1 MEDSVFLTSL
11 DCIFDTRL
19 GVLYQKDLDLVSKA
33 IKGNYNDRIIDS
45 FPGLRFNDFKKLYD
59 GRDKSVL
66 VHAIR
71 TPIVDMIKDFAFK
84 SLQMGITTPFDMN
97 PKIYLNIYP
106 YELSETQI
114 NNIIRPLVMLTHGAV
129 EVKAIHLPVDDLTPG
144 YLKSENVSI
153 FTQYNFTE
161 WLDTHSKSKVFLNDT
176 CPQITMLSPT
186 MVFKELTQTEVS
198 KFKSGA
204 FDPFT
209 QLEEEIKIIVNLKF
223 LDTSMFNFVSN

>member
-19 GVLYQKDLDLVSKA
+19 GVLYQKDPDLVSKA

-59 GRDKSVL
+59 ARDKKVL
-66 VHAIR
+66 IHAVK
-71 TPIVDMIKDFAFK
+71 TPIVDMVRDFAFK
-84 SLQMGITTPFDMN
+84 SLQMGISTPFDMN
-97 PKIYLNIYP
+97 PKIYVNTYP
-106 YELSETQI
+106 YELTDQQV
-114 NNIIRPLVMLTHGAV
+114 NNIIKPLVMLTQGIV
-129 EVKAIHLPVDDLTPG
+129 EVKAIYLPVDDLTPN
-144 YLKSENVSI
+144 YLKTENVSI

-161 WLDTHSKSKVFLNDT
+161 WLDTHSKTKTFLKDT

-198 KFKSGA
+198 KLKSGA

-209 QLEEEIKIIVNLKF
+209 QLEEEVKIIVNMKF
-223 LDTSMFNFVSN
+223 VDTSMFSFVSN